1 MILVERTQ
9 LCDFRK
15 VFRGQIHVD
24 IDFPEGEC
32 RETQGCGSL
41 KGGLISRA
49 YLDEG
54 HRLGEG

>member
-9 LCDFRK
+9 LCDSRK

-41 KGGLISRA
+41 KGGLISRT
-49 YLDEG
+49 
-54 HRLGEG
+54 